1 MALSPHPATDAE
13 SSPDVSPEVS
23 PEAYAETIPGLEA
36 LMDAAWPAAEREE
49 SGGWVLRAASGV
61 TQRANSV
68 WPRDRGSDDPHRQ
81 LAALRDAR
89 LWYRKRR
96 LPLIF
101 QIFEGPR
108 QAALQAVLDDEGFTR
123 QSETLVLVREPGAE
137 PRADSSAAS
146 GADYGVP
153 DAAVEI
159 SSEPSAEW
167 LDLWWSIDGRG
178 GADELA
184 VARRILARCQ
194 ALYALVRDDGGTPA
208 AVARLA
214 LPGTGPAGPTGPTW
228 GGLYCMATRPD
239 ARRLGY
245 GGRIVRA
252 LLREGGARGVAG
264 YWLLVMAS
272 NAGARSLYADAGFLE
287 AGRYL
292 YRQERPKRHLTGC

>member
-1 MALSPHPATDAE
+1 MALSPHPATNAE
-13 SSPDVSPEVS
+13 SRPDVN
-23 PEAYAETIPGLEA
+23 PEADPETNSETIPETNSEAIPGLEA

-49 SGGWVLRAASGV
+49 TGGWVLRAASGV

-68 WPRDRGSDDPHRQ
+68 WPRDSGGDDPHGQ
-81 LAALRDAR
+81 LAELRKAR

-101 QIFEGPR
+101 QIFDGPR
-108 QAALQAVLDDEGFTR
+108 QAALQAVLDAEGFTR
-123 QSETLVLVREPGAE
+123 QSETLVLVCRSGADPG
-137 PRADSSAAS
+137 ADSS
-146 GADYGVP
+146 VP
-153 DAAVEI
+153 DPAVEI
-159 SSEPSAEW
+159 SAEPSAEW
-167 LDLWWSIDGRG
+167 LDLWWSVDGRG
-178 GADELA
+178 GDDELA
-184 VARRILARCQ
+184 VARRILSGCP
-194 ALYALVRDDGGTPA
+194 ALYALVRDDGGAPA

-214 LPGTGPAGPTGPTW
+214 LPGTGPTGPTVPTW

-252 LLREGGARGVAG
+252 LLREGGTRGVTG

-272 NAGARSLYADAGFLE
+272 NAGARSLYAHAGFRE